1 MNSLYEDLKQGLQEA
16 IDYEKGDGKAKSVT
30 YVIEPVKR
38 YSNKEIRDIRNNA
51 HMTQTVFA
59 DYMGVSKKTVEAWEC
74 GRIHPSGPACRL
86 MYLLALG
93 EILDSSFI
101 TTRSNLK

>member
-16 IDYEKGDGKAKSVT
+16 IDYEKGDGKAKTVT

-38 YSNKEIRDIRNNA
+38 YNNKEIRTIRNSA

-101 TTRSNLK
+101 SKRNG

>member
-1 MNSLYEDLKQGLQEA
+1 MNSLYEDLKRGLQEA
-16 IDYEKGDGKAKSVT
+16 IDYEKGDGKAKAVT

-38 YSNKEIRDIRNNA
+38 YNNKEIRTIRNNA

-101 TTRSNLK
+101 SKRNG